1 MKHLLEAIY
10 NFDLSVF
17 NAVFSLHNPVLNT
30 IMTAVTHLGE
40 AGILWIAIAVVL
52 LLFKKTRKIGVTLAF
67 ALIVMELLNNEVLK
81 PIIAR
86 PRPFYIFNLTDLMA
100 DESVFVEA
108 GKASR
113 FEQMVGKITD
123 LIERYPELAAK
134 WASEYKFPGIIDK
147 LTSWSFPS
155 GHTSSAFASA
165 TAIFAGNKKWGT
177 AALVFAA
184 LMGFTRIYLGVH
196 FCTDV
201 LAGALVGIIYGVIGF
216 FIASGIV
223 KLLKKNEKTAKWFN

>member
-1 MKHLLEAIY
+1 MLEAIY

-17 NAVFSLHNPVLNT
+17 NAVFSLHNEVLNT
-30 IMTAVTHLGE
+30 VMTVITHLGE
-40 AGILWIAIAVVL
+40 AGILWIVIAVVL

-67 ALIVMELLNNEVLK
+67 ALIVMEVLNNEVLK
-81 PIIAR
+81 PLIAR

-100 DESVFVEA
+100 DESVFVDD
-108 GKASR
+108 GKLSR
-113 FEQMVGKITD
+113 FEQMVEKITD
-123 LIERYPELAAK
+123 LIEKYPELAAK

-155 GHTSSAFASA
+155 GHTSSAFAAA
-165 TAIFAGNKKWGT
+165 TAICTGNKKWGV
-177 AALVFAA
+177 AAFLFAA

-196 FCTDV
+196 FFTDV
-201 LAGALVGIIYGVIGF
+201 LAGAVVGIVYGVIGY
-216 FIASGIV
+216 FIATGIV